1 MNFDNTLKPLIDLDG
16 EVQWQY
22 GVVSVK
28 KKYEYELDSNQAIVF
43 FKFAKNV
50 AESPELRDA
59 STGVGKDISNLST
72 DLGSRKDVF
81 NTVKAF
87 SETEEAK
94 HLNPEQKRYL
104 RDYLRSGKRGGLE
117 LSDAKLEQLKILKK
131 KLSDLGTDY
140 RRCLSEDT
148 SFFWIDEADL
158 DGVPEDVIDSMDV
171 DEDGRRK
178 VTTKYPHYHPVIR

>member
-72 DLGSRKDVF
+72 DL
-81 NTVKAF
+81 
-87 SETEEAK
+87 
-94 HLNPEQKRYL
+94 LL
-104 RDYLRSGKRGGLE
+104 
-117 LSDAKLEQLKILKK
+117 
-131 KLSDLGTDY
+131 
-140 RRCLSEDT
+140 
-148 SFFWIDEADL
+148 
-158 DGVPEDVIDSMDV
+158 
-171 DEDGRRK
+171 
-178 VTTKYPHYHPVIR
+178 